1 MPAEANYSEIQRVHL
16 SKPQKAWVR
25 REAIRRG
32 LTASSLLR
40 EMVASAMNAEAAAKK
55 RGAA

>member
-1 MPAEANYSEIQRVHL
+1 MPAEAHYPEIQRVHL
-16 SKPQKAWVR
+16 SKAQKAWLR

-32 LTASSLLR
+32 LAASSLLR
-40 EMVASAMNAEAAAKK
+40 EMVASAMNAETAAKK